1 MVMKMSQITPEIA
14 KLSFLEVAE
23 QFNELSQVFFN
34 ASARWELALTA
45 SYSSTMLAW
54 RPNS

>member
-1 MVMKMSQITPEIA
+1 MVMKVSQIRPEIA

-23 QFNELSQVFFN
+23 LSQVFFN
-34 ASARWELALTA
+34 VSARWELALTA
-45 SYSSTMLAW
+45 SYSSTMLPW